1 MRAAK
6 SNGFAYFAVADPREG
21 LGGAGPALLFGPNGG
36 PKGKKKFFL
45 ETAPLPPPPPLSM
58 GLYDRASA
66 LSQGLDPALF
76 CTFLCLR

>member
-6 SNGFAYFAVADPREG
+6 SSGR
-21 LGGAGPALLFGPNGG
+21 GAGAALLFGPNGG
-36 PKGKKKFFL
+36 PKGKEETFFGDS
-45 ETAPLPPPPPLSM
+45 PPPPLSM
-58 GLYDRASA
+58 DLYDRASA